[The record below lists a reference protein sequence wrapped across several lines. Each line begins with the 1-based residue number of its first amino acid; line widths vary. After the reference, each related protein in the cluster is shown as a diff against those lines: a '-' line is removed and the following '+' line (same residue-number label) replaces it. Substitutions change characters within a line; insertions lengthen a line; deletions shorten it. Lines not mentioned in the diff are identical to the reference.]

1 MVTNNEKKLQK
12 SFLQKLRSDTTG
24 NTIAMAAAAIFPIVG
39 VIGGGVDIGR
49 GYMAKAR
56 LQQACD
62 AGALAGRRSMT
73 ADTMEDADK
82 VQARK
87 FFDFNFPEG
96 SFGTDPF
103 VKINGED
110 NPRFVDG
117 VEPRTVDGFA
127 QTQIPTTLM
136 KVFGNDYM
144 TVKVSCVTRLD
155 VGNVDV
161 MMVLDLS
168 GSMDWKPNGQTT
180 SVETE
185 KRIHGLREAVK
196 DFYGTLGTGGGG
208 GAVNNQIRYGFVNY
222 NSHVNVGELLHKENA
237 AWLVGGTGVEADDR
251 WSYQTRRGTWEVPNP
266 NYIPPDPN
274 YDPRTDSAATPIST
288 TTDTDYELLTQLDG
302 PECTTQFGQNQ
313 SVPGYWT
320 ANPSGNPIVT
330 LDTSGQYS
338 VLTTVTYSY
347 HSWDGSTGNPP
358 SNAVGSAYWK
368 DCEREVVTDVETYE
382 KQGGNGEPEFI
393 TVDKWQSD
401 AVSFSGWEYGQFTH
415 DVSEYVASID
425 SNEDPVQRPTENGL
439 RLDRWA
445 GCIEERD
452 TDATITK
459 DSTVITDAALD
470 LDIDLVPTDT
480 ASRWR
485 PLWPGVEY
493 KRNGDSVGGSQ
504 CTTPSRRL
512 AQYDSI
518 TSPGLDSNGDE
529 VGGNLTTYIDN
540 LTATGATNH
549 TIGMIWGARLLSE
562 NGLFATENQYTGN
575 GFPIGRHLVFMT
587 DGAMNFNGD
596 RYNVYG
602 YNQLDGRIAPTGTN
616 NNNMD
621 DIQENRF
628 QLICQ
633 AIRNQ
638 GVTIW
643 VVQFG
648 VNNVTQAMEDCASSA
663 DHAAPAT
670 DNDSL
675 QAAFSNI
682 AKTIGGLRVSQ

>member
-1 MVTNNEKKLQK
+1 MVTKNERKSQK
-12 SFLQKLRSDTTG
+12 SFLQRLRSDTTG
-24 NTIAMAAAAIFPIVG
+24 NTFAMAAAAIFPIIG

-73 ADTMEDADK
+73 GDTMAAADK

-96 SFGTDPF
+96 TFGTEPF
-103 VKINGED
+103 QQIDGKD

-127 QTQIPTTLM
+127 EAQIPTTLM
-136 KVFGNDYM
+136 RVFGNDRM
-144 TVKVSCVTRLD
+144 TIKVSCVTRLD

-168 GSMDWKPNGQTT
+168 GSMDWRPNGSTT

-222 NSHVNVGELLHKENA
+222 NSHVNVGQLLLDENP
-237 AWLVGGTGVEADDR
+237 AWLVGGTAGDR

-274 YDPRTDSAATPIST
+274 YDPRTDPGAAPIST
-288 TTDTDYELLTQLDG
+288 DIDTDIELLRQLDG

-330 LDTSGQYS
+330 LDTSGEYS
-338 VLTTVTYSY
+338 VLVTRTYSY
-347 HSWDGSTGNPP
+347 HSWNGSQAQPP
-358 SNAVGSAYWK
+358 ANAVGSAYWL
-368 DCEREVVTDVETYE
+368 DCEREVEIKTETFE
-382 KQGGNGEPEFI
+382 KGGGNGEPEFI
-393 TVDKWQSD
+393 TVDKWQAD

-415 DVSEYVASID
+415 EVSDYVASID
-425 SNEDPVQRPTENGL
+425 SSEDPVQRPTENNL
-439 RLDRWA
+439 ELDRWA

-452 TDATITK
+452 TDATIT
-459 DSTVITDAALD
+459 DSSSNISAGALD
-470 LDIDLVPTDT
+470 LNIDLVPTDN

-485 PLWPGVEY
+485 PSWPGVEFL
-493 KRNGDSVGGSQ
+493 RNSNRISSSQ
-504 CTTPSRRL
+504 CTTPARRL

-518 TSPGLDSNGDE
+518 TSPGLDSNGNQ
-529 VGGNLTTYIDN
+529 VGGSLEAYIDS
-540 LTATGATNH
+540 LTATGTTNH

-587 DGAMNFNGD
+587 DGAMNFNGN

-602 YNQLDGRIAPTGTN
+602 YNQLDGRIAPTGTSN
-616 NNNMD
+616 GDLD

-648 VNNVTQAMEDCASSA
+648 VTNVTQSMRDCATSD

-670 DNDSL
+670 DNATL
-675 QAAFSNI
+675 QAAFSDI
-682 AKTIGGLRVSQ
+682 AKTIGGLRISQ